1 MKFHRFEYLAPQSM
15 EELLA
20 LLAEHGGQGRILAG
34 GQSLLPSM
42 KAGLAEPAALIDIN
56 AVAELAY
63 VRKDNGTLRIGALAR
78 QREAETS
85 ELVRTHSPLLT
96 MAVSS
101 IGSLAVRNRGTI
113 AGSLAHADP
122 RAELPVAAMALNA
135 EIAVVDAKGKERTIA
150 AADFFVDRQ
159 RTALEPGQMV
169 SEVRVP
175 DPAKDTGWA
184 FLKMEHRP
192 GEFGHA
198 TMAAVVSRQADGALT
213 QCRLVQGGLTA
224 TPMRLAAS
232 EAVLENERPD
242 EAMLRRMG
250 EAARA
255 SVTADDD
262 ALLPLEFRQ
271 HLAAVLARR
280 GVAMAAARATA
291 EKS

>member
-1 MKFHRFEYLAPQSM
+1 M
-15 EELLA
+15 EELLG
-20 LLAEHGGQGRILAG
+20 LLAEHGGHGRILAG

-56 AVAELAY
+56 AVKQLSYIREE
-63 VRKDNGTLRIGALAR
+63 NGMLRIGALAR
-78 QREAETS
+78 QREVETS
-85 ELVRTHSPLLT
+85 DLVQTHSPLLA

-122 RAELPVAAMALNA
+122 RAELPVAAIALNA
-135 EIAVVDAKGKERTIA
+135 EIAVVDAKGEERTIKA
-150 AADFFVDRQ
+150 SDFFIDRH

-169 SEVRVP
+169 LEIRVP
-175 DPAKDTGWA
+175 KPAQDTGWA

-198 TMAAVVSRQADGALT
+198 TVAVVVRSRADGTLT
-213 QCRLVQGGLTA
+213 ECHLVQGGLA
-224 TPMRLAAS
+224 ARPMRLAAS
-232 EAVLENERPD
+232 EAVLKNELPD
-242 EAMLRRMG
+242 EAVLRRVG

-255 SVTADDD
+255 GVAADDD

-291 EKS
+291 EKQ